1 MFKEIKQNR
10 MKSINCFNFSL
21 EVKAELE
28 EFFLRSKKE
37 NPKLAADHHR
47 KVFIINLINFSFK
60 LWISVKYFLYS
71 FLHQKNQYSL
81 HYFHHCILW
90 FVRFISYLLYFSYY
104 FFYETKNIKCSSMFC
119 LFFFCFKVKPFLFFK
134 NSSNVFLCLNIT

>member
-90 FVRFISYLLYFSYY
+90 FVRFISYLLYF
-104 FFYETKNIKCSSMFC
+104 FL
-119 LFFFCFKVKPFLFFK
+119 LFFFMRQRTLSVQACFVCFFSVSKWSLFF
-134 NSSNVFLCLNIT
+134 FLKIHQMFFCV